1 MIWPKIILL
10 SSLHCIF
17 KDLTCRYQSGCHP
30 ALSVLDRISV
40 VLHEL
45 LKDRTTS
52 GPAERLESVAVISVG
67 TITQNAT
74 IPISGTYLI

>member
-1 MIWPKIILL
+1 MVWPKVILL

-17 KDLTCRYQSGCHP
+17 KELTCRCQSGRHP

-74 IPISGTYLI
+74 ASISGAHLI